1 MRMPRN
7 FQLSSLSL
15 ETRHNPSIHRR
26 HRKAL
31 RFRQSEIKTSGE
43 AQGHLGI
50 GDSEASQSL
59 TKNGNAAPFRI
70 ENMKNASEDS
80 RLILE
85 AKHHHPHQWLGMH
98 KGQKEGKTGIFVRAM
113 LQGAVSCGVVDI
125 ARDQERRFSLER
137 LDGSGL
143 FEGFIADHSEV
154 FQYRL
159 CVQHPNGEFRE
170 FYDPY
175 SFLPTLSDDDL
186 YLFNEGTDRKV
197 YQKLGAH
204 QRIVNGIEGVSFAV
218 WAPGAK
224 RVSVT
229 GDFNAW
235 DGRYHPM
242 RAMGSSGVWELFVPG
257 LHLGSVYKYELL
269 DSHEQLKLKTDPYAS
284 SFESPPNNASIV
296 RSPSDYQWNDQDWVD
311 KRKATSWS
319 EQPISIYEIHLGSWR
334 RVLEDGDR
342 PFSYREI
349 AEPLVNYLREMN
361 FTHVE
366 FMPLSE
372 YPFDG
377 SWGYQVTG
385 FFAPTHRFGT
395 PDDFRFLVDTLHQEG
410 FGVILDWVP
419 AHFPKDAFAL
429 AEFDGTHL
437 YEHADPRQG
446 EHQDWGTLIFN
457 YGRPEVRSFL
467 IGSALSW
474 CDLFHI
480 DGLRVDAVA
489 SMLYLDYSRS
499 HDQWVPN
506 QYGGRENIEAID
518 FLKSANNAVH
528 EEFPGVLMIAEESTA
543 WDGVTKPTQDGGLGF
558 DLKWNMGWMHDTLEY
573 FQKDPIYRKW
583 HQGDLTFGAIYQHTE
598 RFALTFSHDEVVHGK
613 GSMLLKMGAEHIPEK
628 AQQLRAL
635 YAWMWGWPG
644 KKTLFM
650 GNEFGQSSEWAYD
663 RSLDWHLLEYEDHR
677 GIQKLVSELNA
688 LYRHHPTLGKL
699 DFRSDSFRWIN
710 HSDHDSCVLSFVR
723 LDPETKQSVLVV
735 GNFAP
740 MDRHHYRIGVPHAGT
755 WRQSINTSSVQF
767 GGGSDVDSQEVAST
781 PVAWDEQDQAID
793 IVIPGMTTLFFHFHS
808 S

>member
-1 MRMPRN
+1 
-7 FQLSSLSL
+7 
-15 ETRHNPSIHRR
+15 
-26 HRKAL
+26 
-31 RFRQSEIKTSGE
+31 
-43 AQGHLGI
+43 
-50 GDSEASQSL
+50 
-59 TKNGNAAPFRI
+59 
-70 ENMKNASEDS
+70 MKNASEES
-80 RLILE
+80 ISILE
-85 AKHHHPHQWLGMH
+85 ATHHHPHQWLGMH
-98 KGQKEGKTGIFVRAM
+98 KGQENGKSGLYVRAM
-113 LQGAVSCGVVDI
+113 LQGTVSCGLVDI
-125 ARDQERRFSLER
+125 SRDQERRFPLKR
-137 LDGSGL
+137 LDERGL
-143 FEGFIADHSEV
+143 FEGFIPDRTEV
-154 FQYRL
+154 FPYRL
-159 CVQHPNGEFRE
+159 WVQHPNGEFRE

-197 YQKLGAH
+197 YKKLGAH
-204 QRIVNGIEGVSFAV
+204 QRIVNGIQGVSFAV

-242 RAMGSSGVWELFVPG
+242 RAMGSSGVWELFIPG
-257 LHLGSVYKYELL
+257 LQLGSLYKYELL
-269 DSHEQLKLKTDPYAS
+269 DSQNHLRLKTDPYATY
-284 SFESPPNNASIV
+284 FESPPNNASIV
-296 RSPSDYQWNDQDWVD
+296 RSTSDYQWQDQDWID
-311 KRKATSWS
+311 KRKETNWS
-319 EQPISIYEIHLGSWR
+319 EQPVSIYEIHLGSWR
-334 RVLEDGDR
+334 RILVDGDR

-349 AEPLVNYLREMN
+349 AQPLVDYILEMN

-372 YPFDG
+372 FPFDG

-395 PDDFRFLVDTLHQEG
+395 PDDFCFLVDTLHQHG
-410 FGVILDWVP
+410 IGVIIDWVP

-429 AEFDGTHL
+429 AQFDGTHL
-437 YEHADPRQG
+437 YEHEDPRQG

-457 YGRPEVRSFL
+457 YGRAEVRSFL

-474 CDLFHI
+474 CERYHI

-518 FLKSANNAVH
+518 FLKAANNAVH

-543 WDGVTKPTQDGGLGF
+543 WDGVTKPTHEGGLGF

-677 GIQKLVSELNA
+677 GIQKLVAELNA
-688 LYRHHPTLGKL
+688 LYRHHPALGKL
-699 DFRSDSFRWIN
+699 DFRADSFQWIN

-723 LDPETKQSVLVV
+723 LDAETKQSVLVI

-740 MDRHHYRIGVPHAGT
+740 MDRQHYRIGVPHAGT
-755 WRQSINTSSVQF
+755 WRESINTSSNRF
-767 GGGSDVDSQEVAST
+767 GGSSQAAPQEATST
-781 PVAWDEQDQAID
+781 PLVWDGQEQAID

-808 S
+808 E